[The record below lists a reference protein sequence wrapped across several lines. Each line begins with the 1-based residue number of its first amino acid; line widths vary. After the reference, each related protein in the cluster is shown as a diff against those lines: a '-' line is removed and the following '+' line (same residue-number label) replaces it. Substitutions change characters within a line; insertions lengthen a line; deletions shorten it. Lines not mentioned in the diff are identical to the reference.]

1 MKVGD
6 GGFGILAEQGRE
18 TGTDQKVP
26 GTKGSRGRGR
36 EEGTKDAPSW
46 ENPEAQVWKGQG
58 WSHPSS
64 HSMFEAPPIPS
75 QSERWP

>member
-1 MKVGD
+1 MVLGYWQSRVEKRAR
-6 GGFGILAEQGRE
+6 IRK
-18 TGTDQKVP
+18 KVP
-26 GTKGSRGRGR
+26 RTKGSRGRGR

-58 WSHPSS
+58 LSHPSS
-64 HSMFEAPPIPS
+64 HSMFEAPPVPS

>member
-1 MKVGD
+1 MVVLGYWQSRVEKRAQ
-6 GGFGILAEQGRE
+6 IRK
-18 TGTDQKVP
+18 KVP

-58 WSHPSS
+58 LSHPSS
-64 HSMFEAPPIPS
+64 HSMFEAPPVPS